1 MGLKKRQGESTSERK
16 EAKEEKAVKMPKA
29 SKKAEKQKKEKK
41 QKKPRKRIWTFS
53 KRLMAMCLIP
63 MIVVCVLVSI
73 LSTTTLKKMIEDE
86 IENSMKIV
94 AASVNETYTNLY
106 EGDYKQDKSGALR
119 KGETKIS
126 GNHDLVDALKE
137 KTGFSVSMMYGNMR
151 LVTSVCKDNGA
162 RANGTGIDSDVYDRV
177 AAGETVFLDDT
188 EVSDVESY
196 ALYEPLINSDGSV
209 IGAIEVVTDSAGVKQ
224 SISEQVRRIVIYSLI
239 FAVVAG
245 IIVWAVSRTMV
256 SRMDRIKRFLERL
269 ISGRLDHK
277 PHEGNLKVND
287 EIGDIYRNCVKVQ
300 DTFNDMVSEIKT
312 SCDNLK
318 NAADK
323 FSDMAQTTTV
333 EAGEVMT
340 AVEEIADGA
349 KSQADSTVAAHEN
362 VAMISRQIELIMK
375 EIDYI
380 AESAADMAGKEEK
393 SEAIIKEL
401 AASNDQTKNSVDRVA
416 EQISLMNE
424 AVANIKDAVG
434 IIQSIADETDLL
446 SLNASIEAARA
457 GAAGRGFAVVAEQI
471 CKLALQSNESGQDI
485 ERILGEITATSKK
498 MVSDMEEVRQNMDMQ
513 QMKLEETRA
522 TYKAVS
528 DGVEQSLGNIGSI
541 KEKID
546 VLSDSGNSISNAIE
560 GLSAVSEQNAGSAAN
575 TMRVAENM
583 SGNMQDVEASAE
595 ELLQLA
601 DKLQEAL
608 GSFQV

>member
-1 MGLKKRQGESTSERK
+1 MGRGKRQEVSETQEPK
-16 EAKEEKAVKMPKA
+16 KSKAL
-29 SKKAEKQKKEKK
+29 KKAEKK
-41 QKKPRKRIWTFS
+41 KKPKKRIWTFS

-63 MIVVCVLVSI
+63 MIVVCVLVST
-73 LSTTTLKKMIEDE
+73 LSTTTLKKMIEQE
-86 IENSMKIV
+86 IESSMQIV

-106 EGDYKQDKSGALR
+106 EGDYKQDKGGALR

-137 KTGFSVSMMYGNMR
+137 QTGFSVSMMYGNMR
-151 LVTSVCKDNGA
+151 LVTSVCKENGA
-162 RANGTGIDSDVYDRV
+162 RANGTGIDQEVYDRV
-177 AAGETVFLDDT
+177 AAGETVFLNDT
-188 EVSDVESY
+188 EVSGVESY
-196 ALYEPLINSDGSV
+196 ALYEPLINSDGSI
-209 IGAIEVVTDSAGVKQ
+209 IGAIEVVTDSVGVQQ
-224 SISEQVRRIVIYSLI
+224 SITEQVRRIIIYSLV
-239 FAVVAG
+239 FAVAAG
-245 IIVWAVSRTMV
+245 IVVWAVSRTMV
-256 SRMDRIKRFLERL
+256 TRMDRIKRFLERL

-300 DTFNDMVSEIKT
+300 DTFNAMVGEIKA

-323 FSDMAQTTTV
+323 FSDMAQVTTAQ
-333 EAGEVMT
+333 AGEVMT

-362 VAMISRQIELIMK
+362 VATISSQIELITE
-375 EIDYI
+375 EIDRI
-380 AESAADMAGKEEK
+380 ASSASDMSGKEAK

-401 AASNDQTKNSVDRVA
+401 ASSNDQTKKSVDKVA
-416 EQISLMNE
+416 EQISLMNQ
-424 AVANIKDAVG
+424 AVDNIKNAVG

-457 GAAGRGFAVVAEQI
+457 GDAGKGFAVVAEQI
-471 CKLALQSNESGQDI
+471 CRLALQSNESGQDI
-485 ERILGEITATSKK
+485 ERILGEITATSEK
-498 MVSDMEEVRQNMDMQ
+498 MVSVMEEVRENMDMQ
-513 QMKLEETRA
+513 QVKLEETRT
-522 TYKAVS
+522 TYQEVA

-546 VLSDSGNSISNAIE
+546 VLNVSGNSISSAIE
-560 GLSAVSEQNAGSAAN
+560 GLSAVSEQNAGSASN
-575 TMRVAENM
+575 TMRIAEDM

-608 GSFQV
+608 GSFRI

>member
-1 MGLKKRQGESTSERK
+1 MGRRKSQGVSASKKEKETKQSK
-16 EAKEEKAVKMPKA
+16 EAKAL
-29 SKKAEKQKKEKK
+29 KKAEKK
-41 QKKPRKRIWTFS
+41 KKPRRRIWTFS

-63 MIVVCVLVSI
+63 MIVVCVLVST

-86 IENSMKIV
+86 IESSMKIV
-94 AASVNETYTNLY
+94 ASSVNETYTNLY

-151 LVTSVCKDNGA
+151 LVTSVCKENGA

-188 EVSDVESY
+188 EVSNVESY
-196 ALYEPLINSDGSV
+196 ALYEPLTNSDGSI

-224 SISEQVRRIVIYSLI
+224 SIMEQVRRIVIYSLI

-362 VAMISRQIELIMK
+362 VAMISRQIELITE
-375 EIDYI
+375 EIDHI
-380 AESAADMAGKEEK
+380 AESATDMSGKEEK

-401 AASNDQTKNSVDRVA
+401 AASNDQTKKSVDKVD
-416 EQISLMNE
+416 EQIFLMNQ
-424 AVANIKDAVG
+424 AVDNIKDAVG

-485 ERILGEITATSKK
+485 ERILGEITATSEK
-498 MVSDMEEVRQNMDMQ
+498 MVSVMEEVRQNMDMQ
-513 QMKLEETRA
+513 QIKLEETRA
-522 TYKAVS
+522 TYKEVS

-546 VLSDSGNSISNAIE
+546 VLNVSGNSISSAIE
-560 GLSAVSEQNAGSAAN
+560 GLSAVSEQNAGSASN

-583 SGNMQDVEASAE
+583 SSNMQDVEASAE

-608 GSFQV
+608 GSFRV